1 VSQKKPS
8 LSEISCGKYY
18 SCWREIH
25 LEFLRNQKSDKY
37 VTHML
42 QMMTMVMMRG
52 THHDN
57 AGRGKGDVNGGDAN
71 GKKSDLEKLT

>member
-1 VSQKKPS
+1 VSQKKN
-8 LSEISCGKYY
+8 EYITKYY